1 MMEQNVQRRDATPG
15 HRPLLIGSPAPPFVT
30 RTTMGNRNSSLS
42 LGIPATIVFTIAMI
56 AGVFV
61 HDYLFKVRRDDQV
74 LL

>member
-1 MMEQNVQRRDATPG
+1 MMEQNVQQ
-15 HRPLLIGSPAPPFVT
+15 PLLIGSPAPQFVT
-30 RTTMGNRNSSLS
+30 RTTMGNRIASLS

-61 HDYLFKVRRDDQV
+61 HDLLFKVRRGDQV